1 MALWNRGIWPKE
13 GCASKLEQRTSRP
26 MLVRSSLSLGL
37 RTRSSALALKGEI
50 RPCNR
55 ARPQG

>member
-1 MALWNRGIWPKE
+1 MALWNRGIWSKE
-13 GCASKLEQRTSRP
+13 GCASKLEERTSRL

-50 RPCNR
+50 RPCTGPR
-55 ARPQG
+55 LQG